1 MIRAISGCVLAL
13 FLLPLAA
20 GAQTATTP
28 AEGAAQSPSVQTELR
43 LERSLLSLDLLSY
56 TELRERARRAQQGV
70 NEVLGRLDVA
80 LAGDSVSL
88 GTLENL
94 QNDLDAARAAT
105 RITEERLSG
114 QLERIQERLRRIG
127 LLSGDRG
134 EPRPAGDLVTGRWRV
149 AILPQNVTATFDLR
163 LNGTVVSGTYRVDNG
178 LAGSF
183 RGTYTG
189 GSLRLE
195 RIDGRAGF
203 DSVWEGTV
211 GNGRIAGT
219 WTSNQLATGQPNR
232 GDWTAVREGGQ
243 QP

>member
-1 MIRAISGCVLAL
+1 MCPGRSCSSLWRPEPR
-13 FLLPLAA
+13 LPPAA
-20 GAQTATTP
+20 P
-28 AEGAAQSPSVQTELR
+28 QSPSVQTELR

-56 TELRERARRAQQGV
+56 SELRERARRAQQGV
-70 NEVLGRLDVA
+70 NDVLGRLDQA

-105 RITEERLSG
+105 RITEDRLSG

-134 EPRPAGDLVTGRWRV
+134 EPRTAADPVTGRWRV

-163 LNGTVVSGTYRVDNG
+163 LNGTVVSGNYRVDNG

-189 GSLRLE
+189 GNLRME

-232 GDWTAVREGGQ
+232 GDWTAVRKAGNSRDQSETA
-243 QP
+243 